1 MSEAAHVAEGGDRPR
16 ADDGDDA
23 AVIARSMRSPECFG
37 TIFHR
42 HAPAICRYVAR
53 LRQFVSRSFKQ
64 GRYSD
69 LDILRQVL
77 DNQCQGSGEGRQVI
91 RTELV
96 DQLIRLVDVRL
107 LDPLEILL
115 DGDQAVGSARAVVTR
130 RAEAWASV
138 MLGPDEQAATRMIVR
153 VIASVYPQDG
163 PFEPPADWWRTPLG
177 QVALRRVG
185 HPSAQA
191 VSYSVAGAM
200 LGITRQGVHDLVTR
214 HKLERHPEGG
224 VTVESV
230 RARAGGR
237 PGR

>member
-1 MSEAAHVAEGGDRPR
+1 M
-16 ADDGDDA
+16 
-23 AVIARSMRSPECFG
+23 
-37 TIFHR
+37 
-42 HAPAICRYVAR
+42 
-53 LRQFVSRSFKQ
+53 
-64 GRYSD
+64 
-69 LDILRQVL
+69 
-77 DNQCQGSGEGRQVI
+77 
-91 RTELV
+91 
-96 DQLIRLVDVRL
+96 DVRL

-115 DGDQAVGSARAVVTR
+115 DGDEAVGSARTVVSR

-138 MLGPDEQAATRMIVR
+138 MLGPDEQAAVRMIAR
-153 VIASVYPQDG
+153 VISSLYPQDG
-163 PFEPPADWWRTPLG
+163 PFEPPAEWWRTPLG
-177 QVALRRVG
+177 QVVLRRAG

-237 PGR
+237 PASHGSPHQERNDHGGSAARPGPRGT